1 MDSSALFVLV
11 VVILITISTVLLA
24 LFVSLR
30 MLKIHLSRGEFFKV
44 ALLWLIFIGAAS
56 AIGYYGGVLSPVV
69 GLVSLVGGAYVLHWI
84 LNRYKKT
91 SFKRVIETY
100 LLVLLFSVIFS
111 AVTAMLVVANYV
123 QRYQISSDSMVPA
136 LHEGQNVLVH
146 KYEKSYKVGDIIIY
160 QGLKSQV
167 VGRITATP
175 GNNATLKYGLVEK
188 GDQWIYSS
196 NYQLSNSELL
206 VGSDSQKYQFETVV
220 ERNKVIGIVK

>member
-69 GLVSLVGGAYVLHWI
+69 GLLSLVGGAYVLHWI

-111 AVTAMLVVANYV
+111 AVTAML
-123 QRYQISSDSMVPA
+123 VPA

-196 NYQLSNSELL
+196 N
-206 VGSDSQKYQFETVV
+206 
-220 ERNKVIGIVK
+220 

>member
-69 GLVSLVGGAYVLHWI
+69 GLLSLVGGAYVLHWI

-111 AVTAMLVVANYV
+111 AVTAMLVA
-123 QRYQISSDSMVPA
+123 A

-220 ERNKVIGIVK
+220 ERNKVIGVVK